1 MAYIKYKELT
11 KYFNFNAEIPM
22 DNLPKYVNDFVN
34 SDETL
39 IGAYKTS
46 RDKGIFTDKKM
57 ILFDLPPLTDEKKIH
72 IIPYSSISS
81 GAIVFN
87 SSSAEILLS
96 LDSGYQM
103 RLDFVRLGAEEKTR
117 LRIIFTEML
126 TKADKKNK

>member
-1 MAYIKYKELT
+1 MAYIKYKEST
-11 KYFNFNAEIPM
+11 TYFNFNTEIPTH
-22 DNLPKYVNDFVN
+22 NLLKYVNDFVN

>member
-11 KYFNFNAEIPM
+11 KYFNFNEEIPT